1 MTEPLLRV
9 RGLKTHFLL
18 DGATIRAVDGVDLEL
33 APGEAVGVVGESGSG
48 KTVTAMSV
56 LRLIPDPP
64 GRIVDGS
71 IHFRGRRLD
80 SADEDELRT
89 VRGGAIGMVFQDPQT
104 TLNPVMTVGAQLT
117 EGLRERGMTR
127 DAARSR
133 AVELLEAVRVPD
145 AAARFD
151 SFPHQLSGGLRQRI
165 VIAMALANEP
175 DLLIADEPTTALDVT
190 VQAEILDLLREL
202 RERSGM
208 ALLFITHDIG
218 LLEGL
223 CDRIVVM
230 YAGRVVEQGETAQ
243 VLRAPQHPYTRR
255 LLACVPRLG
264 HGRRPLGT
272 IPGTP
277 PRLDLPMVGCAFAER
292 CDVADDRCTAEEPA
306 PVPIDAAGAR
316 CHRPGATP
324 GVDA

>member
-1 MTEPLLRV
+1 
-9 RGLKTHFLL
+9 
-18 DGATIRAVDGVDLEL
+18 
-33 APGEAVGVVGESGSG
+33 
-48 KTVTAMSV
+48 
-56 LRLIPDPP
+56 
-64 GRIVDGS
+64 
-71 IHFRGRRLD
+71 
-80 SADEDELRT
+80 
-89 VRGGAIGMVFQDPQT
+89 
-104 TLNPVMTVGAQLT
+104 
-117 EGLRERGMTR
+117 
-127 DAARSR
+127 
-133 AVELLEAVRVPD
+133 
-145 AAARFD
+145 
-151 SFPHQLSGGLRQRI
+151 
-165 VIAMALANEP
+165 
-175 DLLIADEPTTALDVT
+175 
-190 VQAEILDLLREL
+190 
-202 RERSGM
+202 M